1 MSFSNYTLKKK
12 VSYNFKKYG
21 KDVASIVRWN
31 IYVDDM
37 LKSFSSI
44 EEAIRIIE
52 KVKELCTE
60 GAFNLMTFSSNS
72 SDILKKVQDK
82 DKKDGVKDKD
92 GYCCLS

>member
-1 MSFSNYTLKKK
+1 MSFSNYALKKK

-44 EEAIRIIE
+44 EEAIRIIG

-60 GAFNLMTFSSNS
+60 GAFNLVTFSSNS

>member
-1 MSFSNYTLKKK
+1 MSFSNYALKKK

-37 LKSFSSI
+37 LKSFSSV
-44 EEAIRIIE
+44 EEAIRIIG